1 MKRGFLVEWLKVYS
15 PPIIVAVLG
24 LFLSVGAYLQLQA
37 MDEQRMKEQFN
48 QVATKQSKE
57 LQWNLTN
64 YQNALHSAVDLF
76 SSARRVEP
84 GTFQRVARVIRDRY
98 PEALALEWLPKVSDA
113 ERQKFT
119 STIESQYGRSY
130 TITQPDGEGGLV
142 PASRRET
149 YYPVTFRTPFV
160 DYSPGQE
167 LLGFDHFSLKNRR
180 AAIQLSRDR
189 GSITVTP
196 TTVFP
201 WAGFRERKPRGPDN
215 NLGIIFY
222 KPVFG
227 SLDTTDRVG
236 VNPEQPVGVIALN
249 LRIQSII
256 SPVFETGDFEHNVA
270 VFERLGNREESGR
283 RLIYTNESTETV
295 AQNDRDE
302 TLVAY
307 REQFPVSNGAWTVVI
322 WPDEQYLYVQRSWAP
337 LLALGL
343 GFLLTGF
350 LSQGIYWF
358 SGELLGRREQFRSV
372 VSSAEDAIISTTVD
386 GEIVLWNEAAE
397 QIFGYESSEV
407 VGENITLL
415 LDPDERESFQ
425 GELEKLPDENSETLF
440 EQTVE
445 RRGITRND
453 ETFPIEMTFSSW
465 EQQGETYL
473 TAIIR
478 DVTERKRREEE
489 LRSLT
494 DELEEKVEQRT
505 KELEQFVYAAS
516 HDLREPAR
524 VMETYAGFLE
534 DDLGEDLDESVR
546 QDLKFIRDSANQ
558 MNELIDSLLQ
568 LSRIGQDDIHLETVS
583 LEGCV
588 REVLEQQEVLE
599 RQDPPEIHR
608 DELPEVTA
616 DPSLM
621 RDLYKNLLGNAFKYG
636 QPEDDKLEVRLTVEE
651 RKDEWVL
658 GVRDNGAGIDPEF
671 HEEIFEP
678 FRHLDTNGDKAA
690 TGIGLAICRRIVERH
705 GGTIW
710 VESTPGEGTHFRF
723 TLPKTEEPASL

>member
-1 MKRGFLVEWLKVYS
+1 MRSDSLVEWFKVYA
-15 PPIIVAVLG
+15 PPVVVGIIG
-24 LFLSVGAYLQLQA
+24 LLLSAGAYVQLRA
-37 MDEQRMKEQFN
+37 MDEQRINEQFTE
-48 QVATKQSKE
+48 VATKQSKE

-76 SSARRVEP
+76 SSARRVEL
-84 GTFQRVARVIRDRY
+84 GAFQRVARVIRDRY
-98 PEALALEWLPKVSDA
+98 PEALALEWLPKVTSN
-113 ERQKFT
+113 ERERFA
-119 STIESQYGRSY
+119 SAMEDQYGRSY
-130 TITQPDGEGGLV
+130 TITQPDGEGGV
-142 PASRRET
+142 MEAPRRET
-149 YYPVTFRTPFV
+149 YYPVTFRMPFV
-160 DYSPGQE
+160 DYSPRE
-167 LLGFDHFSLKNRR
+167 DLLGFDHYSLRDRR
-180 AAIQLSRDR
+180 VAIQLSRDR

-201 WAGFRERKPRGPDN
+201 WTGSRERDPHGPDN

-227 SLDTTDRVG
+227 SLDTTARVG
-236 VNPEQPVGVIALN
+236 ANPEQPVGVIALN

-256 SPVFETGDFEHNVA
+256 SPVFETGDFKHNVA
-270 VFERLGNREESGR
+270 VFERLGNRDQAGR
-283 RLIYTNESTETV
+283 RLIYSNESAEAITEDNRID
-295 AQNDRDE
+295 API
-302 TLVAY
+302 AY

-322 WPDEQYLYVQRSWAP
+322 WPDQQYLGSHRSWAP

-343 GFLLTGF
+343 GLL
-350 LSQGIYWF
+350 LSGIFVQGIYWF

-372 VSSAEDAIISTTVD
+372 VGSAEDAIISTRVG

-397 QIFGYESSEV
+397 KIFGYETSEV
-407 VGENITLL
+407 VGENLAMLL
-415 LDPDERESFQ
+415 EPGQREAFRE
-425 GELEKLPDENSETLF
+425 ELEKLPEEPTSLF
-440 EQTVE
+440 ERTVE
-445 RRGITRND
+445 RRGLTREN

-465 EQQGETYL
+465 EQQGRTYL

-478 DVTERKRREEE
+478 DVTERKKREEE

-494 DELEEKVEQRT
+494 EDLEEKVDQRT

-534 DDLGEDLDESVR
+534 EDLGDELDDSVR

-583 LEGCV
+583 LEDCV
-588 REVLEQQEVLE
+588 TEALEQQGVRED
-599 RQDPPEIHR
+599 RDPPEIHR

-616 DPSLM
+616 DPSLV
-621 RDLYKNLLGNAFKYG
+621 RDLYQNLLGNAFKYG
-636 QPEDDKLEVRLTVEE
+636 RPEDGKLEVRLTAEE
-651 RKDEWVL
+651 REDAWVL
-658 GVRDNGAGIDPEF
+658 GVRDNGPGIDPEF
-671 HEEIFEP
+671 HEDIFEP
-678 FRHLDTNGDKAA
+678 FQHLDTGAEDSG

-723 TLPKTEEPASL
+723 SLPKTEGPTPL